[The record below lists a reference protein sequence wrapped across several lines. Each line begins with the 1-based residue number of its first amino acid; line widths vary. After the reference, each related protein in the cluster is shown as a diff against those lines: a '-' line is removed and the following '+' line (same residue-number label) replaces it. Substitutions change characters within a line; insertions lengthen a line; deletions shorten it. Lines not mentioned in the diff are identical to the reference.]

1 MEESDSNN
9 SSYSDESDNPSYSA
23 KSNSDS
29 NLDEIAIGMLLLLSI
44 YFHYLQSWQHRGSR
58 NISSLKG
65 RDYVWDLL
73 SGHLDKMYNLFHI
86 DRYAFLRLCD
96 ILQELNLLQNEREV
110 GVHKFMV
117 IFLFIVSH
125 SIRMHVAIDQF

>member
-1 MEESDSNN
+1 
-9 SSYSDESDNPSYSA
+9 
-23 KSNSDS
+23 
-29 NLDEIAIGMLLLLSI
+29 
-44 YFHYLQSWQHRGSR
+44 
-58 NISSLKG
+58 
-65 RDYVWDLL
+65 
-73 SGHLDKMYNLFHI
+73 MYNLFHI

-125 SIRMHVAIDQF
+125 SIRMHVAIDQFQHSNETIHRQFQHVLRAICSLAPHIICLRSQ